1 MCACVFSLSMEDLAS
16 AVVEQLRTGDGPA
29 KHWLLSRVHH
39 ESYGECFFAAIVPET
54 KDGKARYVVELTQR
68 YSLTDRPYSPDSK
81 HVFNTALDAAR
92 FLCSHAEGV
101 QRERYGGTGDDP
113 CCSLKLGIVDPEQTT
128 KLFEETGNGER
139 IKIPALRD
147 AQTMRA
153 SWRRPEQ
160 LAAMLEAVEKQV

>member
-1 MCACVFSLSMEDLAS
+1 MEDLAS
-16 AVVEQLRTGDGPA
+16 AVVEQLRGEDGPA
-29 KHWLLSRVHH
+29 KYWLLCCINEGRWNDC
-39 ESYGECFFAAIVPET
+39 YYAGLVPET
-54 KDGKARYVVELTQR
+54 KDGKKRYVVEICNHQLI
-68 YSLTDRPYSPDSK
+68 YSPYKADSR
-81 HVFNTALDAAR
+81 HAFATVMDAAM
-92 FLCSHAEGV
+92 FLCAHAEGV